1 MPGANTAGAATDS
14 THEHVREE
22 GATPMKNPRS
32 TAENIRPILQAMER
46 SIESARR
53 RRLNQHDTP
62 AIGTPA
68 AVTHREPAAVVPE
81 NGDALRRKAR
91 PKRPTSFLAPEYRT
105 GTL

>member
-1 MPGANTAGAATDS
+1 
-14 THEHVREE
+14 
-22 GATPMKNPRS
+22 MKNPS
-32 TAENIRPILQAMER
+32 NTAENIRPILQAMER

-62 AIGTPA
+62 AIGAP

-91 PKRPTSFLAPEYRT
+91 PKRPSPILATEYRT